1 MKYHYE
7 PNNLFG
13 NYAYDAIPHIQNG
26 WLGCGTFGD
35 STGLVSNVAVRPR
48 QEAVKVSI
56 KMARPT
62 PHGQVQGKRSQYR
75 KAGKEVLRPLGE
87 DFKIVVYHNCYR
99 FFIIYNKQWS
109 CINVNDNNESE
120 LKCRLQRITG
130 LLGVWGIILSEF
142 VATHAVYLVV
152 VGWESSTS

>member
-1 MKYHYE
+1 MTPFHTFKMVDWAAV
-7 PNNLFG
+7 LS
-13 NYAYDAIPHIQNG
+13 
-26 WLGCGTFGD
+26 GTVLAWCLMLQLD
-35 STGLVSNVAVRPR
+35 R
-48 QEAVKVSI
+48 VKRLWKCLS
-56 KMARPT
+56 KWRHPA
-62 PHGQVQGKRSQYR
+62 PHGQVRGKRSQYR
-75 KAGKEVLRPLGE
+75 KASKEVMWPLGD
-87 DFKIVVYHNCYR
+87 DFKITVYHNCYR

-152 VGWESSTS
+152 VGCESSTS